1 MAFKDIKGIVVEIGG
16 DTSGLQNALKKVNS
30 ATSSLSKEL
39 RGINSMLKL
48 DPKNTDL
55 LAQKQTVLKN
65 NIKETTK
72 YLDGLKQTQQE
83 YIKSGGDLNSANY
96 RSLQREIIL
105 TENKLK
111 ELKIEAS
118 NWTQM
123 SKNLGEISNKLK
135 KIGDV
140 ATNVGRKLTTSLT
153 IPIVSL
159 GTLATKGAI
168 EFESAFTGVEKTVD
182 GTAEQMANLRQ
193 GIRDL
198 AKEIPASTTE
208 ISAVAEA
215 AGQLGIQTDN
225 VLGFTKTMI
234 NMGNATNLSADEAAT
249 TLARFANVTKMS
261 QADFDKLGSVIVALG
276 NNFATTEAEISAM
289 GMNLASAGKQV
300 GMSQPQI
307 MALATALSSVGLEA
321 QAGGTAFSK
330 VMVNMQLAVE
340 KGGKELKDFASVAGM
355 STKQFKKAFKE
366 DATTAI
372 MKFVEGLSK
381 SGERGKSA
389 IKILDDMGITE
400 TRLRDALLRSANAS
414 DVMSKAI
421 DLGNK
426 AWEENTALTNEADK
440 RYATTESQIL
450 MLKNRLLDIGVS
462 IGEIILP
469 YVQKFVDKIG
479 ELTEK
484 FQQLSPETQKMIVKI
499 GAIAAALGPALLIIG
514 KLISSVGTLAG
525 GIAWLAGKIAVLSGG
540 ASGISAVLT
549 ALTGPVGIAIAVI
562 AGLTAAFVALWN
574 KSETFRNSMK
584 EVGESFVQT
593 YNEHIKPTIDNL
605 KEIFLMIWNDV
616 LQPTIHNIS
625 EAFGP
630 ILEKVFVVAG
640 QIIATLFNNLSIIVQ
655 GITGVLKGLIQFI
668 NGVFAGDWKKAW
680 EGIKTIFGSVFEGL
694 KSLFKAPINWIISKL
709 NSFLSAMNKIK
720 IPDWVPG
727 LGGMNFNYPQIPQLA
742 KGGIV
747 DSATLAMIGEGR
759 SAEAVIPLDRTLA
772 KYMAE
777 ALKIAGGNRNIV
789 MNFYPQQMTEAEL
802 ERAFNYVDRRFGVLY

>member
-72 YLDGLKQTQQE
+72 YLDGLKGTQQE

-118 NWTQM
+118 NWTQV
-123 SKNLGEISNKLK
+123 SKSLSGLSSKMK
-135 KIGDV
+135 AVGDAV
-140 ATNVGRKLTTSLT
+140 TNVGKKVIGLSAAVAGLFGAGVKYNAEIETTTKAFETFLGSAEEATKAIEAIKKQSETSPFDTKELIKANQYLITTGESADDSRKTISALADAISLT
-153 IPIVSL
+153 GGGNDELNRMASNLQQIRNAGKATSMDIRQFAYAGIDVY
-159 GTLATKGAI
+159 GILAET
-168 EFESAFTGVEKTVD
+168 TGKNIDELKKMDITY
-182 GTAEQMANLRQ
+182 E
-193 GIRDL
+193 DL
-198 AKEIPASTTE
+198 
-208 ISAVAEA
+208 
-215 AGQLGIQTDN
+215 
-225 VLGFTKTMI
+225 
-234 NMGNATNLSADEAAT
+234 
-249 TLARFANVTKMS
+249 S
-261 QADFDKLGSVIVALG
+261 QALIQ
-276 NNFATTEAEISAM
+276 
-289 GMNLASAGKQV
+289 AS
-300 GMSQPQI
+300 S
-307 MALATALSSVGLEA
+307 E
-321 QAGGTAFSK
+321 
-330 VMVNMQLAVE
+330 
-340 KGGKELKDFASVAGM
+340 GGKYYNGQSKMADTLNGKISTLKKTFQDLLGELSETLMPIIDKIIGKV
-355 STKQFKKAFKE
+355 QE
-366 DATTAI
+366 
-372 MKFVEGLSK
+372 FVSWIKGL
-381 SGERGKSA
+381 
-389 IKILDDMGITE
+389 D
-400 TRLRDALLRSANAS
+400 
-414 DVMSKAI
+414 
-421 DLGNK
+421 
-426 AWEENTALTNEADK
+426 
-440 RYATTESQIL
+440 ESQKELIT
-450 MLKNRLLDIGVS
+450 
-462 IGEIILP
+462 
-469 YVQKFVDKIG
+469 KIG
-479 ELTEK
+479 L
-484 FQQLSPETQKMIVKI
+484 FVV
-499 GAIAAALGPALLIIG
+499 ALGPALVIIG
-514 KLISSVGTLAG
+514 KVISFGGAIFGVLSKITGIIATLSSSVGG
-525 GIAWLAGKIAVLSGG
+525 M
-540 ASGISAVLT
+540 SAVLT

-562 AGLTAAFVALWN
+562 GALIAAFVLLWN

-584 EVGESFVQT
+584 EIGASFVQT

-616 LQPTIHNIS
+616 LQPTIKNIS

-640 QIIATLFNNLSIIVQ
+640 QTIASLFDKLSIIVQ

-668 NGVFAGDWKKAW
+668 NGVFAGDWGKAW

-709 NSFLSAMNKIK
+709 NSFISGINKIQ

-727 LGGMNFNYPQIPQLA
+727 IGGKGINIPQIPQLA